1 MASERHKLDINVN
14 DSKNTRMDI
23 VKSLSLMDFRKDEL
37 MHIGRYLNAC
47 QTAIDLAKVLKRGL
61 KVLDLGCGEIY
72 IPRTLYKSFVV
83 KKSDVVAKYYGVDIE
98 NDMLEQ
104 VKNEHKN
111 VVKAVNAKLITQDLT
126 VDPIIKLSSNSVD
139 LVVWFENIEHIK
151 PKFVKSILSE
161 IERVIH
167 KDSIVLISTPNA
179 DGSNNKL
186 PKDHIYEWG
195 YEELYS
201 EISKYLYIDK
211 TTGTCINVSKIP
223 KEILNKR
230 SKVIENIYNSF
241 GRNTAMSSCCIAPLI
256 PAKYCKNVV
265 WKCSKRKETL

>member
-72 IPRTLYKSFVV
+72 IPRVLYKSFIV
-83 KKSDVVAKYYGVDIE
+83 KKSDIVEKYYGVDIE
-98 NDMLEQ
+98 KDMLKK
-104 VKNEHKN
+104 VKVDYEN
-111 VVKAVNAKLITQDLT
+111 VIKAVNAKLIEQDLT
-126 VDPIIKLSSNSVD
+126 VDPIIKLPSNSVD
-139 LVVWFENIEHIK
+139 LVVWFECIEHIK
-151 PKFVKSILSE
+151 PEFVKSILSE

-201 EISKYLYIDK
+201 EVSKYLHIDK
-211 TTGTCINVSKIP
+211 TTGTCVNVSKVP

-230 SKVIENIYNSF
+230 SKIIENIYNSF